1 MDGFTVI
8 SAIGTTAVATH
19 NYKLV
24 LRGNSRN
31 VPDKRELEYILF
43 GMHIRRNALIELI
56 MLCDAARWQGI
67 EILMTSMA
75 ARMSIA
81 TLC

>member
-1 MDGFTVI
+1 MYQTKED
-8 SAIGTTAVATH
+8 
-19 NYKLV
+19 
-24 LRGNSRN
+24 RN
-31 VPDKRELEYILF
+31 AYGLECY
-43 GMHIRRNALIELI
+43 IRRNALIELI

>member
-1 MDGFTVI
+1 MVRLPSPPTTTSWFSEATV
-8 SAIGTTAVATH
+8 AMYQT
-19 NYKLV
+19 KED
-24 LRGNSRN
+24 RN
-31 VPDKRELEYILF
+31 AYGLECY
-43 GMHIRRNALIELI
+43 IRRNALIELI